1 MLHDFLTTNRNELIV
16 RCKAKV
22 AKRSASSRTK
32 GQADADKGV
41 PMFLTQLVETLRREQ
56 SSPSDPDNPPGSG
69 VIGEAAALH
78 GADLLRRGYTVD
90 EVVHDYGDVCQSVTD
105 MVVEQKASVTADE
118 FRTLNR
124 CLDDA
129 IADAVTAYA
138 HGHAT
143 GHRKKLDNGSL
154 ADEQQRLSRLA
165 IQTFDAIKTGR
176 VGMNGATGRVL
187 DKTLI
192 ELSDLIEQS
201 RSDKRP
207 VSATSTPPLSVASKR
222 ANLK

>member
-1 MLHDFLTTNRNELIV
+1 MLHDFLTTNRSELIE

-22 AKRSASSRTK
+22 AQRSASSTTK
-32 GQADADKGV
+32 GPTDAAKGV

-56 SSPSDPDNPPGSG
+56 SKPSDPNNPPASG
-69 VIGEAAALH
+69 AIGEAAALH

-143 GHRKKLDNGSL
+143 GKGEKLHNGSL
-154 ADEQQRLSRLA
+154 ADEQQRLVKLA

-176 VGMNGATGRVL
+176 VGTNGATGKVL

-192 ELSDLIEQS
+192 ELSELIEQS

-207 VSATSTPPLSVASKR
+207 APGTIVARKR